1 MFHSL
6 QTGLK
11 RFPRQFW
18 LLFIGMLISTSG
30 ASMIWPFLMI
40 YVSEKLG
47 IALTTAT
54 SLMTLNAVMGLL
66 SAFVA
71 GPLFDRL
78 GRKWIM
84 IFSLSLNGLVFLTY
98 SQAQTLP
105 IFAITMAVAG
115 AINPLYRIGADAM
128 MADLIPSPERPDAY
142 ALMRMASNIGVA
154 IGPAVGGFIA
164 VSSYNLAFYFAAGGM
179 IIYSILLLVFAVET
193 LPKKNESVETLKT
206 PTEKFGGYGE
216 IFKDKP
222 FTSFVGA
229 FTLVQICSTMIWVL
243 MAVYAKHNY
252 GVPENQYGFIAT
264 TNALMVVLFQVF
276 VTRRTKRHPPLS
288 VLTLG
293 ALFYT
298 IAVGSVAF
306 ATGFWGF
313 WISIVIM
320 TTGELML
327 MPTSSSYAANL
338 APPEKRGR
346 YMSLYGLT
354 WGVASGLGPVMGG
367 FLSDSIGPKATWYGG
382 AVMGLISIIGFLI
395 LRNYTNKNAVKSSTP
410 V

>member
-1 MFHSL
+1 MFN
-6 QTGLK
+6 TFKNGLK
-11 RFPRQFW
+11 RYPRQFW
-18 LLFIGMLISTSG
+18 LLFAGMLISTSG

-40 YVSEKLG
+40 YVSEKLEIG
-47 IALTTAT
+47 LTTAT
-54 SLMTLNAVMGLL
+54 SLMTVNAVMGLV

-71 GPLFDRL
+71 GPLFDRI

-84 IFSLSLNGLVFLTY
+84 VVSLAANGLVFLIY
-98 SQAQTLP
+98 SQAHTLP
-105 IFAITMAVAG
+105 VFAITMAIAG
-115 AINPLYRIGADAM
+115 SINPLYRIGADSM
-128 MADLIPSPERPDAY
+128 MADLIPPTDRPDAY

-164 VSSYNLAFYFAAGGM
+164 VSSYNLAFYFASGGM
-179 IIYSILLLVFAVET
+179 IIYSLLLLVFATET
-193 LPKKNESVETLKT
+193 LPKKVQSLDAAPKPV
-206 PTEKFGGYGE
+206 EKFGGYGE

-243 MAVYAKHNY
+243 MAVYAKHYY

-264 TNALMVVLFQVF
+264 TNAVMVVLFQVW
-276 VTRRTKRHPPLS
+276 VTRITKRHPPLS

-298 IAVGSVAF
+298 IAVGSVAL

-338 APPEKRGR
+338 APAEKRGR

-354 WGVASGLGPVMGG
+354 WGVASGIGPILGG
-367 FLSDSIGPKATWYGG
+367 FLSDSVSPKATWYGG
-382 AVMGLISIIGFLI
+382 ALMGVVSIVTFLI
-395 LRNYTNKNAVKSSTP
+395 LRNRMKKVETKFSLP